1 MAYSLDDYVDVAERI
16 HIAKSLYPDFSL
28 QSAIW
33 FDVINGQQVVIC
45 KAEFYRTPDD
55 PRPGIGH
62 AWELIPGKTP
72 YTKGSEPMVCETS
85 AWGRAINAVIPVS
98 KKIASADEV
107 KAAKARQTPI
117 KKAPDPVAILKAKL
131 MQLGAT
137 DADSAL
143 KILRSFVNKPI
154 DSLDEIDADAAVK
167 YLGAI
172 NE

>member
-33 FDVINGQQVVIC
+33 FDEINGQQVVIC

-85 AWGRAINAVIPVS
+85 AWGRAINAVIPVA
-98 KKIASADEV
+98 KKIASTDEV
-107 KAAKARQTPI
+107 KAAKARQSQPR
-117 KKAPDPVAILKAKL
+117 KAPDQVAILKAKL

-143 KILRSFVNKPI
+143 DILFRKSGHSFKSFEDI
-154 DSLDEIDADAAVK
+154 DLNTATELLGSLHE
-167 YLGAI
+167 
-172 NE
+172 

>member
-107 KAAKARQTPI
+107 KAAKARQTPV
-117 KKAPDPVAILKAKL
+117 KKAPDQVAILKAKL
-131 MQLGAT
+131 MQFGAT
-137 DADSAL
+137 DATSAL
-143 KILRSFVNKPI
+143 AILFTKSGHAFESFDAI
-154 DSLDEIDADAAVK
+154 DNNTATELLGSLHD
-167 YLGAI
+167 
-172 NE
+172 